1 MPHGWFQERS
11 APGGGPSVVTPGS
24 SQTPRD
30 GGVLALTS
38 LSQTPNDEE
47 ERWEGGLKE
56 FLNFIAASLQKDRS
70 AVGTA
75 EDRVVNSAQMLA

>member
-1 MPHGWFQERS
+1 MWLH
-11 APGGGPSVVTPGS
+11 PGS
-24 SQTPRD
+24 SQIPRD
-30 GGVLALTS
+30 GGVLALTW
-38 LSQTPNDEE
+38 LSQTPNDEGE